1 MGDMLEP
8 WYRDYLR
15 IIRPNFKDL
24 EKYLGEVGDLAVQVN
39 NINLLRQTNDIWRM
53 VVNLDEAVINFR
65 DNSVE
70 ANAAAVDRLLEQGKA
85 LNDRFKAAL
94 STEEGRRLFLE
105 YQARY
110 NAVAEAYR
118 KNSSQAV
125 RAEAILQQAYK
136 WDDELNEISIA
147 LNTEAAADQS
157 KTQAEITASNDSAL
171 VFMLVSSVAGLFIG
185 VLFAVYIIAKLIAVL
200 REIATFAEAIAKGDF
215 TYRVKTREKG
225 EIGNLVDSLKRIPA
239 MLQRV
244 VSDIGVGVGMLQ
256 GGHYRARLNPADYAG
271 AYGGLIA
278 SVNYVAEVY
287 TDVLDV
293 VPIPIMTCDKNL
305 AILFLNKPAQDAVG
319 GNRAGD
325 RCADHL
331 CAEVCGGA
339 KCFGTVAMNANA
351 SYTNETVIKPRGVR
365 MEVYVTAL
373 PLHDDKGTVVGCLE
387 LLTDLTEIK
396 DKQTAILRVAEQAS
410 NISNRVA
417 AASEE
422 LSAQVEQVSRGAEM
436 QRTRVES
443 TASAMTEMNSTVLEV
458 ARNAG
463 EASERSEQ
471 TRNKADDGSQLVN
484 KVVQSIHS
492 VNRVTAV
499 LHANMQ
505 ELGTQ
510 AESIGG
516 VMNVISDI
524 ADQTNLLALNAA
536 IEAARAGEA
545 GRGFAVVAD
554 EVRKLAEKT
563 MQATQEVGGNITAI
577 QNSARTNIDSV
588 AEASKAVTEATELVN
603 SSGDALTE
611 IVNLASASSAL
622 VASIATA
629 AEQQSATSE
638 EINHAIEE
646 INNVVGETT
655 DGMVQASSAVQEL
668 SRMAQELNRVM
679 DELK

>member
-24 EKYLGEVGDLAVQVN
+24 EKYLGEVGDLAVKVN

-65 DNSVE
+65 DNAVE

-94 STEEGRRLFLE
+94 STEEGQRLFLE

-118 KNSSQAV
+118 KNRSQAV
-125 RAEAILQQAYK
+125 RAEVILQQAYK

-147 LNTEAAADQS
+147 LSTEAAADQS
-157 KTQAEITASNDSAL
+157 KTQMEIIASNDSAL
-171 VFMLVSSVAGLFIG
+171 IFMLVSSVVGLFIG

-200 REIATFAEAIAKGDF
+200 REIATFAEAIARGDF
-215 TYRVKTREKG
+215 TYQVKTREKG
-225 EIGNLVDSLKRIPA
+225 EIGNLIDSMKHIPATLENVLSEYQQLELSVENGDLGVKGSETKFQGGFATLIKGTNDALNGFLTVIENIPSPVVMLNKELKASYINRIARDMAGEQYTGKTCFELFARDDFGSNNDALKRAMESKAPA
-239 MLQRV
+239 TAETRAHPQGRDM
-244 VSDIGVGVGMLQ
+244 DI
-256 GGHYRARLNPADYAG
+256 
-271 AYGGLIA
+271 
-278 SVNYVAEVY
+278 
-287 TDVLDV
+287 
-293 VPIPIMTCDKNL
+293 
-305 AILFLNKPAQDAVG
+305 
-319 GNRAGD
+319 
-325 RCADHL
+325 
-331 CAEVCGGA
+331 
-339 KCFGTVAMNANA
+339 
-351 SYTNETVIKPRGVR
+351 SYTAIPMQNSRGQITSV
-365 MEVYVTAL
+365 MQL
-373 PLHDDKGTVVGCLE
+373 I
-387 LLTDLTEIK
+387 TDLTEIK
-396 DKQTAILRVAEQAS
+396 GQQNTMLRVAEQALE
-410 NISNRVA
+410 ISRRVGT
-417 AASEE
+417 ASEQ
-422 LSAQVEQVSRGAEM
+422 LAAQVEQVSRGAEM

-463 EASERSEQ
+463 EASKQSELTRS
-471 TRNKADDGSQLVN
+471 KADDGSQLVN

-492 VNRVTAV
+492 VNKVTTV
-499 LHANMQ
+499 LHTNMH

-510 AESIGG
+510 AESIGN

-563 MQATQEVGGNITAI
+563 MQATQEVGSNISAI
-577 QNSARTNIDSV
+577 QNSARTNVESV
-588 AEASKAVTEATELVN
+588 AEASQAVAKATELAN
-603 SSGDALTE
+603 SSGGALSE
-611 IVNLASASSAL
+611 IVNFASASSAL

-629 AEQQSATSE
+629 AEEQSATSE

-646 INNVVGETT
+646 IHHVVGNTT
-655 DGMVQASSAVQEL
+655 DGMVQAASAVQEL

-679 DELK
+679 NELK